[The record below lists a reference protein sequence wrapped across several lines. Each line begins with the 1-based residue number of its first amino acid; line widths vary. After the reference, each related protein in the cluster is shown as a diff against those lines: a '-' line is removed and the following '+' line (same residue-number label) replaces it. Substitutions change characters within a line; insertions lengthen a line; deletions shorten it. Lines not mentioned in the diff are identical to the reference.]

1 MENLR
6 FDCAKNSLFYL
17 TMIRRK
23 DMKDF
28 IKWLGVNEK
37 VAKVVVWLFLAMA
50 FLVMTN
56 TMLESIGVPYYAIT
70 VENFTKIHST
80 KTIDYLCNAIVCLL
94 NFYSIVFLVF
104 KVKNF
109 KKIFPYSILYVVL
122 NMIITNIFGYIPSQ
136 IYILAF
142 LIIFCFYFS
151 GKKPKYIL
159 YCIISLAINTVIQ
172 YIWYQ
177 FKAAKIDFNMISGFD
192 RILLSIDYF
201 IIMGII
207 ILVKE
212 IVLKKRG
219 EKKCQEVDHQVGSG
233 LEHLKKKAK

>member
-1 MENLR
+1 
-6 FDCAKNSLFYL
+6 
-17 TMIRRK
+17 
-23 DMKDF
+23 MKDF

-37 VAKVVVWLFLAMA
+37 VAKVVVWIFLAMA

-56 TMLESIGVPYYAIT
+56 AMLESIGVPYYAIT
-70 VENFTKIHST
+70 VENFTKMHST
-80 KTIDYLCNAIVCLL
+80 KAIDYLCNAIVCLL
-94 NFYSIVFLVF
+94 NFYSVVFLIF
-104 KVKNF
+104 KVKKF
-109 KKIFPYSILYVVL
+109 KEVWPYSILYVVL

-136 IYILAF
+136 FYILAF

-159 YCIISLAINTVIQ
+159 YCLVSLAINTVIQ

-212 IVLKKRG
+212 IILKKRG
-219 EKKCQEVDHQVGSG
+219 EKKCLEEEHQVGSG
-233 LEHLKKKAK
+233 LEHSKKKAK

>member
-70 VENFTKIHST
+70 VENLTKIHST
-80 KTIDYLCNAIVCLL
+80 KIVNYICDYTVTLL
-94 NFYSIVFLVF
+94 NFYSVALLVF
-104 KVKNF
+104 RVKDF
-109 KKIFPYSILYVVL
+109 KKIFPYSLIYIVL
-122 NMIITNIFGYIPSQ
+122 NILITQIFGYTLSQ
-136 IYILAF
+136 FYILVF

-159 YCIISLAINTVIQ
+159 YCLASLAINTVIQ

-212 IVLKKRG
+212 IILKKRD